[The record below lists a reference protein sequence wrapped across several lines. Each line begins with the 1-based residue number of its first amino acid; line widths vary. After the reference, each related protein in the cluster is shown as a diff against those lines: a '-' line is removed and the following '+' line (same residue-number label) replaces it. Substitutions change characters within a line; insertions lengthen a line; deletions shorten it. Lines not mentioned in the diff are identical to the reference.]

1 MTLLRTK
8 GVPQQARRP
17 LGGNP
22 STLEAARLPR
32 LGAPARPLARFDAP
46 LIAVVA
52 ALCGFGVLM
61 VLAATRARDAEA
73 GVDEGLIYRHIGA
86 LALGTLAAVVVARAD
101 RRRLRVAAP
110 VVFVLGLL
118 GLVLVLTPLG
128 AHVNGAKSWVQVAG
142 VSVQPVELA
151 KIGLVLGLAA
161 VFAERREQRGEGFR
175 RREIFASLGLVGV
188 TAALVMLQPDLGSTL
203 VLVAILAGVLL
214 VGGVPLRWMAG
225 LAAAAGAA
233 GTAIWYSGVL
243 SAYQLDR
250 IAAFVNPA
258 MDPAGVGYNAVQARI
273 AVASGGVTGAGL
285 FDGSQT
291 VGQFVPEQH
300 TDFIFTVAAEQLG
313 LLGGGAVIAAFAVL
327 LWRACGIAGRADL
340 FGSLVCAGIV
350 AWFAVQ
356 TFQNIGMSLGLT
368 PVTGLP
374 LPFLSY
380 GGTAMVANLVAVGL
394 LLNVQAST
402 ARRGTLH

>member
-1 MTLLRTK
+1 MTMLR
-8 GVPQQARRP
+8 PI
-17 LGGNP
+17 GGSL

-32 LGAPARPLARFDAP
+32 LGAPARPLSRFDAA
-46 LIAVVA
+46 LIGVVA
-52 ALCGFGVLM
+52 ALCGFGILL
-61 VLAATRARDAEA
+61 VLAATRARGSATGADN
-73 GVDEGLIYRHIGA
+73 GLILRH
-86 LALGTLAAVVVARAD
+86 LAAIAVGTIAAVVVARAD
-101 RRRLRVAAP
+101 HRHLRVAAP
-110 VVFVLGLL
+110 VVFLLALVGLIAVLG
-118 GLVLVLTPLG
+118 PLG
-128 AHVNGAKSWVQVAG
+128 AHVNGAKSWVQIG
-142 VSVQPVELA
+142 PLSVQPVELA
-151 KIGLVLGLAA
+151 KIGLVLGLAM
-161 VFAERREQRGEGFR
+161 VLAERREQRGEGFR
-175 RREIFASLGLVGV
+175 RREIFVSLGLVALMVG
-188 TAALVMLQPDLGSTL
+188 LVMLQPDLGSTL
-203 VLVAILAGVLL
+203 VLLAILAGVLL
-214 VGGVPLRWMAG
+214 VAGVPTRWLAG
-225 LAAAAGAA
+225 LAGGAGLIGAA
-233 GTAIWYSGVL
+233 VWFSGLL

-258 MDPAGVGYNAVQARI
+258 LDPAGVGYNAVQARI

-327 LWRACGIAGRADL
+327 LWRACVIAGRADL

-402 ARRGTLH
+402 ARRGGLG